1 MRQGAV
7 IVAGGVT
14 AGILV
19 AALMAKLVGSFLVD
33 VSPFDAVTYAGIS
46 TVLAAMA
53 LAASFMPARRASRV
67 DPAIALRQE

>member
-1 MRQGAV
+1 M
-7 IVAGGVT
+7 AGGVT